1 MPQAFLPNPLG
12 PLDLPYPPSEKTL
25 LKDSFKILYFSTDQY
40 LPGLRPTVFLNGYF
54 APMSTTIAKGTY
66 RKYYYRHTMKCMKMK
81 HHLHVPCKQFANALS
96 KAAYPRAG
104 GLHYAIYL
112 GVLFHIPTPR
122 KSFKNLFGRG
132 AFL

>member
-1 MPQAFLPNPLG
+1 
-12 PLDLPYPPSEKTL
+12 
-25 LKDSFKILYFSTDQY
+25 
-40 LPGLRPTVFLNGYF
+40 
-54 APMSTTIAKGTY
+54 
-66 RKYYYRHTMKCMKMK
+66 MKCMKMK

-122 KSFKNLFGRG
+122 KSFKNLLGRG
-132 AFL
+132 AFFKGKPVNLSLGMPTISKF